1 MRPSLPAISRSLL
14 LGALVALLL
23 VLQAVAAP
31 LALPAE
37 LKVGR
42 EGVLLNELFPG
53 ESTLPAIRV
62 ADAPEPGK
70 VLVLTRG
77 QIADALKGGAA
88 ELSVTNFTGS
98 AQVRVSRRVR
108 RLEEAELL
116 ASLTETLQA
125 EQVRD
130 AGQLE
135 LKLSRPWPGAS
146 IPDEAFTV
154 KFTDLPPGGLQSRN
168 LLRFEL
174 RGERE
179 SLGTFTVTAEAK
191 VWQEVWVARTTL
203 PRSQPIRDADL
214 IRERRD
220 ILALR
225 APLAQF
231 AADEER
237 FELSENVSAGSPIYA
252 RMLRL
257 RPVIRRGKLVDAVVA
272 DGVLNIT
279 LRVEALDDGAPG
291 QTVRARNPKS
301 KREIRGKV
309 KDEQT
314 IIISM

>member
-14 LGALVALLL
+14 LGALVVLLL
-23 VLQAVAAP
+23 VLQAAAAP

-37 LKVGR
+37 LKVGSQ
-42 EGVLLNELFPG
+42 GVLLNELFPG
-53 ESTLPAIRV
+53 ESALPAIRV

-70 VLVLTRG
+70 VLILTRV
-77 QIADALKGGAA
+77 QIAEALKGGAA
-88 ELSVTNFTGS
+88 ELSVSNIIGS
-98 AQVRVSRRVR
+98 PQVRVSRKVR
-108 RLEEAELL
+108 RLEETELL
-116 ASLTETLQA
+116 ATLTETLQA
-125 EQVRD
+125 EQARD

-154 KFTDLPPGGLQSRN
+154 KVSDLPPGGLQSRN

-179 SLGTFTVTAEAK
+179 SFGTFTVNAEAK

-203 PRSQPIRDADL
+203 PRSLPIRDADL
-214 IRERRD
+214 VRERRD
-220 ILALR
+220 TLTLR

-237 FELSENVSAGSPIYA
+237 LELSENVSAGSPIYA
-252 RMLRL
+252 RMVRL
-257 RPVIRRGKLVDAVVA
+257 RPVIRRGKLVDAIVA

-291 QTVRARNPKS
+291 QTVRARNLKS

-314 IIISM
+314 IIISL

>member
-37 LKVGR
+37 LRVGR
-42 EGVLLNELFPG
+42 QGVWLNELFPG
-53 ESTLPAIRV
+53 DSSLPAVRV
-62 ADAPEPGK
+62 AEAPEPGK
-70 VLVLTRG
+70 VLVLSRA
-77 QIADALKGGAA
+77 QIADALRGSAA

-116 ASLTETLQA
+116 AILTETLQNG
-125 EQVRD
+125 QVRD
-130 AGQLE
+130 TGQLE

-146 IPDEAFTV
+146 IPDEPFTV
-154 KFTDLPPGGLQSRN
+154 KFTDLPPAGLQSRN

-174 RGERE
+174 RGEQE

-191 VWQEVWVARTTL
+191 VWEEVWIARTTL
-203 PRSQPIRDADL
+203 PRSLPIRDADL
-214 IRERRD
+214 VRERRD
-220 ILALR
+220 TLTLR

-237 FELSENVSAGSPIYA
+237 LELSENVSAGSPIYA
-252 RMLRL
+252 RMVRP
-257 RPVIRRGKLVDAVVA
+257 RPVIRRGKLVDAIVA

-291 QTVRARNPKS
+291 QVVRARNLKS

-314 IIISM
+314 IIISL

>member
-1 MRPSLPAISRSLL
+1 MRPSLSAISRSLL
-14 LGALVALLL
+14 LGALLALLL
-23 VLQAVAAP
+23 VLQAAAAP
-31 LALPAE
+31 LVLPAE
-37 LKVGR
+37 LRVGSQ
-42 EGVLLNELFPG
+42 GVLLSELFPG
-53 ESTLPAIRV
+53 DSSLPAVRV
-62 ADAPEPGK
+62 AEAPEPGK
-70 VLVLTRG
+70 VLVLSRV
-77 QIADALKGGAA
+77 QIADALKGSAA

-98 AQVRVSRRVR
+98 PQVRVSRRVR
-108 RLEEAELL
+108 RLEETELL
-116 ASLTETLQA
+116 ATLTESLQA
-125 EQVRD
+125 ELVRD

-135 LKLSRPWPGAS
+135 LKLNRPWPGAT
-146 IPDEAFTV
+146 IPDESFTV
-154 KFTDLPPGGLQSRN
+154 KFSDLPPAGLQSRN

-203 PRSQPIRDADL
+203 PRSLPIRDADL
-214 IRERRD
+214 VRERRD
-220 ILALR
+220 TLALR

-237 FELSENVSAGSPIYA
+237 FELGENVSAGSPIYA
-252 RMLRL
+252 RMVRL
-257 RPVIRRGKLVDAVVA
+257 RPVIRRGKLVDAIVA
-272 DGVLNIT
+272 DGVLSIT

-291 QTVRARNPKS
+291 QIVRARNLKS